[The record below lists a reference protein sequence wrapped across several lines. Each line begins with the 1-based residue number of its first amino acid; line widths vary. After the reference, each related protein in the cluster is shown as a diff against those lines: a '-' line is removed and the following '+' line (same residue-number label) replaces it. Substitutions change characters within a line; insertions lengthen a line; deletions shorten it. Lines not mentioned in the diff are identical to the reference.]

1 MVAAAE
7 SAEVAEE
14 VASAAMKA
22 AGSAVHD
29 EMEAA
34 AVVKETQA
42 ALSNALRSIKS
53 IMPAEDSTT
62 AEEER
67 AAVQCAPRPCS
78 PRPRVPRGL
87 ESLSLPS
94 PQGGSSMD
102 ELGGVQP

>member
-1 MVAAAE
+1 MSFGCSRPSTVWWRPQVRTANARVVAAVE
-7 SAEVAEE
+7 SADVAEE

-42 ALSNALRSIKS
+42 ALSKALRSIKS
-53 IMPAEDSTT
+53 IMPAEDSTA

-67 AAVQCAPRPCS
+67 AAVQCALNP
-78 PRPRVPRGL
+78 
-87 ESLSLPS
+87 
-94 PQGGSSMD
+94 MA
-102 ELGGVQP
+102 